1 MEENLQCYHFKSLHF
16 EKGELDEVLD
26 ATYIINLKDNGRFE
40 SIMQNL
46 RQYQPSK
53 IVYIVFNEGFKK
65 CKKSDFIKLSS
76 EDLVDSN
83 LQILKHA
90 DKMNYNNIL
99 VLEDDYFFSD
109 KIKDENHKHN
119 VMQFINEN
127 QNKPFMYLLGCMPLL
142 MVPYNSTHYR
152 PIFSGGTH
160 AVIYNTP
167 MREIIINTKQQTI
180 LDWDDVNDEIWY
192 SYKYTYYIPVC
203 YQLFPKTENS
213 EMWGQARGVFFNN
226 IAQLIINYLF
236 PLLKLDKQAEPGY
249 TIVYIL
255 SKLIFWIVIF
265 LIVYLIWF
273 LFTKIVN
280 FTYSKNNKYNQK

>member
-1 MEENLQCYHFKSLHF
+1 MEENLQCYHFKALHF

-26 ATYIINLKDNGRFE
+26 ATYIIHLKDNGRFE
-40 SIMQNL
+40 SITQNL

-65 CKKSDFIKLSS
+65 CKKSDFIKLPCD
-76 EDLVDSN
+76 DLIDAN

-90 DKMNYNNIL
+90 NKMKYNNVL

-109 KIKDENHKHN
+109 KIKEETHKNN
-119 VMQFINEN
+119 VIQFLNGHQER
-127 QNKPFMYLLGCMPLL
+127 PCLYLLGCVPML
-142 MVPYNSTHYR
+142 MAPYNSTHYR

-160 AVIYNTP
+160 SNIYNKS
-167 MREIIINTKQQTI
+167 MRDIIINTKQQSI
-180 LDWDDVNDEIWY
+180 LDWDEFCIWNR
-192 SYKYTYYIPVC
+192 YKYTYYIPLC
-203 YQLFPKTENS
+203 YQLFPETENS
-213 EMWGQARGVFFNN
+213 KSWGKNN
-226 IAQLIINYLF
+226 SIIIHYFKQLGPSISRILNM
-236 PLLKLDKQAEPGY
+236 DKKAEPGY

-255 SKLIFWIVIF
+255 SKLIFWIIII
-265 LIVYLIWF
+265 LIIYIIWV